1 MSGKPKLIPYLLL
14 AIVLVLSIVFFVQTQ
29 NDGEEIVEQ
38 QEEVQAVESVAAG
51 EYMVD
56 TTQTM
61 IAWMGEKKLVNS
73 SHAGLVRA
81 KSGMVMFD
89 EAGMLSGGEV
99 VIDMTTIT
107 LDEDDN
113 GGEQLLGHLASPDF
127 FDIANHPEAMI
138 AVTDVV
144 EAENGF
150 QVTADLTIK
159 GITEPV
165 VFTAIPTASSE
176 EGVTLVADIAF
187 DRALYDVQFGSESFF
202 DNLGDQ
208 IIKDEI
214 VMQVSLV
221 AKRSE

>member
-1 MSGKPKLIPYLLL
+1 VAVIEIDNLLDILQQKENDITVNDDTKEIIKILSAIKISKQQILRSYAQLSELPTPSLINKGNIY
-14 AIVLVLSIVFFVQTQ
+14 
-29 NDGEEIVEQ
+29 
-38 QEEVQAVESVAAG
+38 
-51 EYMVD
+51 Y
-56 TTQTM
+56 
-61 IAWMGEKKLVNS
+61 
-73 SHAGLVRA
+73 
-81 KSGMVMFD
+81 
-89 EAGMLSGGEV
+89 
-99 VIDMTTIT
+99 
-107 LDEDDN
+107 
-113 GGEQLLGHLASPDF
+113 
-127 FDIANHPEAMI
+127 
-138 AVTDVV
+138 V